1 MLIHWTSSTVRRSH
15 EGTEMKIGIIGT
27 GNIGGALARRFRA
40 SGHDVAIANSRGPA
54 SLQELARE
62 TGARP
67 VTIDEVVQGA
77 ELVMVAIPMMKVA
90 SLPAHLF
97 ADASPGLIVVDTS
110 NYYPRERDGRIAE
123 IEAGLTESGWVQ
135 QRLGHRVVKAFNSIV
150 AQHLLENGRPAGS
163 PDRIALAVSGDDVGQ
178 KSVVARLLDDI
189 GFDAVDAGTI
199 AQSWRQQ
206 PGTPGYLQD
215 LGVEG
220 VRAALQQARPER
232 AAQWTATDASPGT
245 YDAPR

>member
-1 MLIHWTSSTVRRSH
+1 
-15 EGTEMKIGIIGT
+15 MKIGIIGT

-40 SGHDVAIANSRGPA
+40 TGHDVAIANSRGPA

-62 TGARP
+62 TGARA
-67 VTIDEVVQGA
+67 VTIDEVVQGV
-77 ELVMVAIPMMKVA
+77 ELVVVAIPMAKVA
-90 SLPAHLF
+90 SLPARLF

-135 QRLGHRVVKAFNSIV
+135 QRIGHRVVKAFNSII

-163 PDRIALAVSGDDVGQ
+163 PGRIALAIAGDDAGQ

-199 AQSWRQQ
+199 AESWRQQ

-215 LGVEG
+215 FGVDG
-220 VRAALQQARPER
+220 VRTALQQARPER
-232 AAQWTATDASPGT
+232 TAQWTATDASPGT
-245 YDAPR
+245 FDAPR

>member
-1 MLIHWTSSTVRRSH
+1 
-15 EGTEMKIGIIGT
+15 MKIGIIGA

-40 SGHDVAIANSRGPA
+40 TGHDVAIANSRGPA

-67 VTIDEVVQGA
+67 VTIEEVVQGA
-77 ELVMVAIPMMKVA
+77 ELVVVAIPLAQVA
-90 SLPAHLF
+90 SLPARLF
-97 ADASPGLIVVDTS
+97 ADAPPGLIVVDTS

-123 IEAGLTESGWVQ
+123 VEGGLTESGWVQ
-135 QRLGHRVVKAFNSIV
+135 RRIGHRVVKAFNPIL
-150 AQHLLENGRPAGS
+150 AQHLLENGRPAGT
-163 PDRIALAVSGDDVGQ
+163 PDRIALAVAGDDAGQ

-199 AQSWRQQ
+199 SESWRQQ

-215 LGVEG
+215 FGIEG
-220 VRAALQQARPER
+220 VRAALHQARPER
-232 AAQWTATDASPGT
+232 TVQWTATDASPGT
-245 YDAPR
+245 FDAPR

>member
-1 MLIHWTSSTVRRSH
+1 
-15 EGTEMKIGIIGT
+15 MKIGIIGT
-27 GNIGGALARRFRA
+27 GHIGGALTRRLRA
-40 SGHDVAIANSRGPA
+40 AGHDVAIANSRGPA

-67 VTIDEVVQGA
+67 ATIEEAVQGA
-77 ELVMVAIPMMKVA
+77 ELVIVSIPFVKVA
-90 SLPAHLF
+90 TLPARLF
-97 ADASPGLIVVDTS
+97 EGASPGLIVVDTG
-110 NYYPRERDGRIAE
+110 NYYPRERDGRIPE

-135 QRLGHRVVKAFNSIV
+135 QRLGHPVVKAFNSII

-163 PDRIALAVSGDDVGQ
+163 PGRIALAISGDDAGQ

-189 GFDAVDAGTI
+189 GFDAVDAG
-199 AQSWRQQ
+199 ALAESWRQQ

-215 LGVEG
+215 FDADG
-220 VRAALQQARPER
+220 VRMSLQEARPER
-232 AAQWTATDASPGT
+232 PPQWTATDASPGT

>member
-1 MLIHWTSSTVRRSH
+1 
-15 EGTEMKIGIIGT
+15 MKIGIIGT

-40 SGHDVAIANSRGPA
+40 TGHDVAIANSRGPV

-67 VTIDEVVQGA
+67 VTINEVVQGA

>member
-1 MLIHWTSSTVRRSH
+1 
-15 EGTEMKIGIIGT
+15 MKIAIIGA

-40 SGHDVAIANSRGPA
+40 TGHDVAIANSRGPA

-67 VTIDEVVQGA
+67 VAIDAVVQGA
-77 ELVMVAIPMMKVA
+77 ELVVVAIPMTQVA
-90 SLPAHLF
+90 SLPARLF
-97 ADASPGLIVVDTS
+97 ADAPPGLIVVDTS

-123 IEAGLTESGWVQ
+123 IEAGLTESGWVE
-135 QRLGHRVVKAFNSIV
+135 QRIGHRVVKAFNSIL

-163 PDRIALAVSGDDVGQ
+163 PARIALAIAGDDAGQ
-178 KSVVARLLDDI
+178 KSVVSRLLDDI

-199 AQSWRQQ
+199 AESWRQQ

-215 LGVEG
+215 FGIEG
-220 VRAALQQARPER
+220 VRAALHQARPER
-232 AAQWTATDASPGT
+232 TAQWTATDASPGSF
-245 YDAPR
+245 DAPR

>member
-1 MLIHWTSSTVRRSH
+1 
-15 EGTEMKIGIIGT
+15 MKIGIIGA

-40 SGHDVAIANSRGPA
+40 TGHDVAVANSRGPA
-54 SLQELARE
+54 SLREFERE
-62 TGARP
+62 TCARP

-77 ELVMVAIPMMKVA
+77 ELVIVAIPTTKVA

-135 QRLGHRVVKAFNSIV
+135 QRIGHRVVKAFNSIV

-163 PDRIALAVSGDDVGQ
+163 PDRIALAVAGDDAGQ
-178 KSVVARLLDDI
+178 KSVVASLLDNI

-199 AQSWRQQ
+199 AESWRQQ

-215 LGVEG
+215 FGVEG

-232 AAQWTATDASPGT
+232 TAQWTATDASPGT

>member
-1 MLIHWTSSTVRRSH
+1 
-15 EGTEMKIGIIGT
+15 MKIGIIGP

-40 SGHDVAIANSRGPA
+40 SGHDVAMANSRGPA

-62 TGARP
+62 IGARP

-77 ELVMVAIPMMKVA
+77 ELVVVAIPMTKFA

-123 IEAGLTESGWVQ
+123 IEAGLTESAWVQ
-135 QRLGHRVVKAFNSIV
+135 QRLGHRVVKAFNSII
-150 AQHLLENGRPAGS
+150 AQHLLENGRPAGA

-199 AQSWRQQ
+199 AESWRQQ

-220 VRAALQQARPER
+220 VRAALQQARRER
-232 AAQWTATDASPGT
+232 DAQWTATDASPGT

>member
-1 MLIHWTSSTVRRSH
+1 
-15 EGTEMKIGIIGT
+15 MKIAIIGT

-40 SGHDVAIANSRGPA
+40 TGHDVAIANSRGPA

-77 ELVMVAIPMMKVA
+77 ELVVVAIPMVKVA
-90 SLPAHLF
+90 SLPVHLF

-215 LGVEG
+215 FGVEG

>member
-1 MLIHWTSSTVRRSH
+1 
-15 EGTEMKIGIIGT
+15 MKIGIIGA

-40 SGHDVAIANSRGPA
+40 TGHDVAIANSRGPA

-62 TGARP
+62 SGARA
-67 VTIDEVVQGA
+67 VALDEVVQGA
-77 ELVMVAIPMMKVA
+77 ELVVVAIPMAKLA

-97 ADASPGLIVVDTS
+97 AEASPGLIVVDTN

-123 IEAGLTESGWVQ
+123 IEGGLTESGWVQ
-135 QRLGHRVVKAFNSIV
+135 QRIGHRVVKAFNSIV
-150 AQHLLENGRPAGS
+150 APHLLGNGRPAGS
-163 PDRIALAVSGDDVGQ
+163 PDRIALAVAGDDAGQ
-178 KSVVARLLDDI
+178 KSVVASLLDDI

-199 AQSWRQQ
+199 ADSWRQQ
-206 PGTPGYLQD
+206 PGSPGYLQD
-215 LGVEG
+215 FGVEG

-245 YDAPR
+245 FDAPR

>member
-1 MLIHWTSSTVRRSH
+1 
-15 EGTEMKIGIIGT
+15 MKIGIIGT

-40 SGHDVAIANSRGPA
+40 TGHDVAIANSRGPA

-62 TGARP
+62 TGARA
-67 VTIDEVVQGA
+67 VTIDEVVQGVA
-77 ELVMVAIPMMKVA
+77 LVVVAIPMTKVA
-90 SLPAHLF
+90 SLPARLF
-97 ADASPGLIVVDTS
+97 ADVPPGLIVVDTS

-123 IEAGLTESGWVQ
+123 VEAGLTESGWVQ
-135 QRLGHRVVKAFNSIV
+135 QRIGHRVVKAFNSIL

-163 PDRIALAVSGDDVGQ
+163 PGRIALAIAGDDASQ
-178 KSVVARLLDDI
+178 KSVVASLLDGI

-199 AQSWRQQ
+199 AESWRQQ

-215 LGVEG
+215 FGVDG
-220 VRAALQQARPER
+220 VRTALRQAGPER
-232 AAQWTATDASPGT
+232 TAQWTATDASPGT

>member
-1 MLIHWTSSTVRRSH
+1 
-15 EGTEMKIGIIGT
+15 MKIGIIGA

-40 SGHDVAIANSRGPA
+40 TGHDVAIANSRGPA

-62 TGARP
+62 TGSRP
-67 VTIDEVVQGA
+67 VAIDAVVQGA
-77 ELVMVAIPMMKVA
+77 ELVVVAIPMTQVA
-90 SLPAHLF
+90 SLPARLF
-97 ADASPGLIVVDTS
+97 ADAPPGLIVVDTS

-123 IEAGLTESGWVQ
+123 VEAGLTESGWVQ
-135 QRLGHRVVKAFNSIV
+135 QRIGHRVVKAFNSIL

-163 PDRIALAVSGDDVGQ
+163 PDRIALAIAGDDAGQ

-189 GFDAVDAGTI
+189 GFDAVDAGVI
-199 AQSWRQQ
+199 VESWRQQ

-215 LGVEG
+215 FGIDG

-232 AAQWTATDASPGT
+232 TAQWTATDASPGSF
-245 YDAPR
+245 DAPR